1 MRTEREARVII
12 AGSGGQGILFLGRL
26 LASAGMLEG
35 KRVTW
40 FPSYGAEMRGGTAN
54 CTVIVSNDMIGS
66 PVVQAP
72 DVLVVMNTASL
83 ERFQPQLTRR
93 GLLVYDSSL
102 ITDPTLRR
110 DVRAV
115 AVPATDLASAVGSV
129 KAANMVMLGALV
141 SATGVVRPASVEN
154 ALSTPE
160 QAPRKA
166 ALELNISAFEKGMHF
181 DEDTQGTDRRR

>member
-66 PVVQAP
+66 PVVQTP

-93 GLLVYDSSL
+93 GLLLYDSSL
-102 ITDPTLRR
+102 ITGPTLRR

-141 SATGVVRPASVEN
+141 SATGVVGPASVEN
-154 ALSTPE
+154 ALGTPE
-160 QAPRKA
+160 QARRKA
-166 ALELNISAFEKGMHF
+166 ALELNISAFGKGMRF
-181 DEDTQGTDRRR
+181 YEDTQSTDRRR